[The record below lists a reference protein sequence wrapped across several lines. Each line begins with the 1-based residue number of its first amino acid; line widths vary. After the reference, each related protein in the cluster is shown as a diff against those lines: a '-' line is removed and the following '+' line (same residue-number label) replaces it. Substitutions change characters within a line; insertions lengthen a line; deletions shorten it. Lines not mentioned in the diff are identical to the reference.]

1 LIAKARFRKEPGFF
15 AWARIIDGLVA
26 GRLWSA
32 AERRVDKAGKSYT
45 VARLR
50 VTGVDI
56 EGVLVNLIAFD
67 PQVCECLHD
76 AQEGEA
82 VSVSGALTPKVWTD
96 KQGNTKPALDMV
108 VHRVLM
114 VRAD

>member
-1 LIAKARFRKEPGFF
+1 ML
-15 AWARIIDGLVA
+15 WARASLEVEDQMIDGLVA

-50 VTGVDI
+50 VTGVDVD
-56 EGVLVNLIAFD
+56 GVLVNLIAFD
-67 PQVCECLHD
+67 PRVCELLHD

-114 VRAD
+114 VRPD